1 MTTHNWQ
8 AVDGGFV
15 CAGCG
20 MKSLKGTS
28 RAECKPRGSKRESEP
43 RKPVEL
49 TPEEAARMARLSAA
63 RNAREHCR
71 HRGEQLT
78 KDGKPW
84 AHPCGCP
91 SSEKVPV
98 FACAIHEACMRL
110 ATSPPPG
117 VTTCHHCKDAETAD
131 G

>member
-84 AHPCGCP
+84 PIRAAAHPRRKSRFSRARFTRRACG
-91 SSEKVPV
+91 SRQ
-98 FACAIHEACMRL
+98 ARRRA
-110 ATSPPPG
+110 
-117 VTTCHHCKDAETAD
+117 
-131 G
+131 